1 MNKELTPQEI
11 IYDFKVNNFNQREDI
26 DSMPEYDQ
34 VYEKINTALEIEK
47 EGYNVYLVDD
57 FSKDRL
63 NKIIKF
69 ISKKFEA
76 KDKPQ
81 DICYVVNNDEKYP
94 KALFLPGG
102 KGVKLKETLEEIQK
116 LYIEIIYEFYNGSS
130 SKEKEGIVEN
140 LQKKRSELIN
150 KLLKM
155 AEDNGFTMK
164 ATQNGFTFIPL
175 KGEGELMNENDY
187 DDLKCDEKEN
197 ILNKVSNLKSSAQ
210 GVLEELKD
218 MELSEIEKIKKIM
231 EEYFNKETKDIKN
244 QYLSDFEENAEALK
258 FLKDVCDNIEKQII
272 EIYSINYEDDE
283 EYINEIISKYMVNVL
298 VDNSKNDNPPII
310 FEEDPNINN
319 LLGNMEYENK
329 NGVYTT
335 DVSLIKA
342 GSFLKANGGCLIL
355 RMSSLLINSS
365 AYYYFKKSLISGK
378 VDLDYNRGY
387 LELLSLSGLKPEP
400 VKFNTKIILIGDYHT
415 YDLLY
420 SYDEDFKKI
429 FKIRAEYKS
438 TLDINKDTKQ
448 AFLGKLS
455 SICSCNKIQSLTD
468 DAVKE
473 LAKFLS
479 RKAEDKNKLYIDE
492 YELERVLMLS
502 NNKVERENRKFIEG
516 QDIVD
521 TVYYEELIEKAI
533 DESYK
538 EKKMFINVKDKVVGQ
553 VNGLSVI
560 DTGYF
565 SFGKPIRITCSCYR
579 GNGNII
585 DVQKESDLSGKIHN
599 KAINTLRGF
608 MNTLLGGYE
617 KLPVDFHL
625 SFEQLYG
632 KIDGDSASVAEV
644 ISMMSSLSKIGVKQ
658 NIAVTGSINQFGEVQ
673 PIGGVNEK
681 IEGFFKI
688 CKLVDTTK
696 GKGVLIPESNINSL
710 VLNQEIE
717 EEITR
722 GNFHIYSM
730 SHIKDA
736 VEVLMG
742 ENELGYDHIMDEV
755 SKESKKYSGK
765 VETKRGR
772 KKQVDIIKN

>member
-1 MNKELTPQEI
+1 MNRELTPQEI
-11 IYDFKVNNFNQREDI
+11 IYDFKVTNFNQREDI

-34 VYEKINTALEIEK
+34 VYEKIKTALEIEK
-47 EGYNVYLVDD
+47 EGYNVYLIDD
-57 FSKDRL
+57 FSKDKL
-63 NKIIKF
+63 DKITEF
-69 ISKKFEA
+69 VRKKLEA

-81 DICYVVNNDEKYP
+81 DICYVVDNDEKCP
-94 KALFLPGG
+94 KPLFLPGG
-102 KGVKLKETLEEIQK
+102 KGVELKRTLENIQK
-116 LYIEIIYEFYNGSS
+116 LYAERTYEFYNSS
-130 SKEKEGIVEN
+130 SNKEKEEIVES
-140 LQKKRSELIN
+140 LQKKRSNLIN
-150 KLLKM
+150 KLVKM
-155 AEDNGFTMK
+155 AEDDGFTMK

-175 KGEGELMNENDY
+175 KEEGELMNENDY

-197 ILNKVSNLKSSAQ
+197 ILNKVGNLKINAQ
-210 GVLEELKD
+210 DLLEELKK
-218 MELSEIEKIKKIM
+218 MELSEIEKIKKLM
-231 EEYFNKETKDIKN
+231 VQYYNKESKELRN
-244 QYLSDFEENAEALK
+244 QFLMDFEEDPETLE
-258 FLKDVCDNIEKQII
+258 FLKNVCDNIEKQVM

-283 EYINEIISKYMVNVL
+283 EYISEIIYKYVVNVL
-298 VDNSKNDNPPII
+298 VDNSENDTPPVI
-310 FEEDPNINN
+310 FEEDPNINS
-319 LLGNMEYENK
+319 LLGSMEYENK

-335 DVSLIKA
+335 DVSLIKG

-355 RMSSLLINSS
+355 RVSSLLTNSS

-400 VKFNTKIILIGDYHT
+400 VKFDAKIILIGDYHT

-438 TLDINKDTKQ
+438 TLDINKETKQ
-448 AFLGKLS
+448 SFLGKLS
-455 SICSCNKIQSLTD
+455 SICSDNGVQSLTD

-502 NNKVERENRKFIEG
+502 NNRVQRENRKFIEG
-516 QDIVD
+516 QDIID
-521 TVYYEELIEKAI
+521 TAYYEELIEKEI
-533 DESYK
+533 DESYR
-538 EKKMFINVKDKVVGQ
+538 ENRIFINVKDKLIGQ

-565 SFGKPIRITCSCYR
+565 SFGKPIRITCSCYK

-617 KLPVDFHL
+617 RLPVDFHL

-632 KIDGDSASVAEV
+632 KIDGDSASVAEI

-688 CKLVDTTK
+688 CKLVDTIK
-696 GKGVLIPESNINSL
+696 DKGVLIPESNVNSL
-710 VLNQEIE
+710 VLNQEVE
-717 EEITR
+717 EEITK

-736 VEVLMG
+736 VEILMG
-742 ENELGYDHIMDEV
+742 ENELGYSYVMDEIL
-755 SKESKKYSGK
+755 KESKKYADKS
-765 VETKRGR
+765 ESKRGG
-772 KKQVDIIKN
+772 KTSK

>member
-1 MNKELTPQEI
+1 MNRELTPQEI
-11 IYDFKVNNFNQREDI
+11 IYDFKVNNFNQRKDV

-34 VYEKINTALEIEK
+34 VYKKINTALEIEK
-47 EGYNVYLVDD
+47 EGYNVYLIDD
-57 FSKDRL
+57 FSKDKL
-63 NKIIKF
+63 DKIIEF
-69 ISKKFEA
+69 IRKKFET

-81 DICYVVNNDEKYP
+81 DICYVVNNDEKCP
-94 KALFLPGG
+94 KSLFLPGG
-102 KGVKLKETLEEIQK
+102 KGVKLKETLEDIQR
-116 LYIEIIYEFYNGSS
+116 LYAESTYEFYNGSS
-130 SKEKEGIVEN
+130 NKEKEEIIEN
-140 LQKKRSELIN
+140 LQKKRSDLIN
-150 KLLKM
+150 KLVKM
-155 AEDNGFTMK
+155 AEDDGFTMK
-164 ATQNGFTFIPL
+164 TTQNGFTFIPL
-175 KGEGELMNENDY
+175 KEEGKLMNENDY

-197 ILNKVSNLKSSAQ
+197 ILNKVSNLKNNAQ
-210 GVLEELKD
+210 VVLEDLKN
-218 MELSEIEKIKKIM
+218 MELSEIEKIKKLM
-231 EEYFNKETKDIKN
+231 VEYYHTETKDIKD
-244 QYLSDFEENAEALK
+244 QYLSDFAENTEVLE
-258 FLKDVCDNIEKQII
+258 FLKDVCDNIEKQIL

-283 EYINEIISKYMVNVL
+283 EYINEIISKYLVNVL
-298 VDNSKNDNPPII
+298 VDNSENDTPPII

-319 LLGNMEYENK
+319 LLGSMEYENK

-335 DVSLIKA
+335 NVNLIKG

-355 RMSSLLINSS
+355 RVSSLLTNSS
-365 AYYYFKKSLISGK
+365 AYYYFKKSLIGGK

-387 LELLSLSGLKPEP
+387 LELLSLNGLKPEP
-400 VKFNTKIILIGDYHT
+400 VKFDVKIILIGDYHT

-438 TLDINKDTKQ
+438 TLDINKETKQ

-455 SICSCNKIQSLTD
+455 SICNDNKMQSLTD

-492 YELERVLMLS
+492 YELGRVLMLS
-502 NNKVERENRKFIEG
+502 NNKVQRENRKFIEG
-516 QDIVD
+516 QDIID
-521 TVYYEELIEKAI
+521 TAYCEELIEKEI
-533 DESYK
+533 DESYEENK
-538 EKKMFINVKDKVVGQ
+538 IFINVKDKLVGQ

-565 SFGKPIRITCSCYR
+565 SFGKPIRITCSCYK
-579 GNGNII
+579 GNGNIV

-688 CKLVDTTK
+688 CKLVDTIK

-710 VLNQEIE
+710 VLNQEVE
-717 EEITR
+717 EAITI

-742 ENELGYDHIMDEV
+742 ESDLDYNYVMDEIL
-755 SKESKKYSGK
+755 KESKKYSGK
-765 VETKRGR
+765 TESKRSRRVASKVSKG
-772 KKQVDIIKN
+772 